1 MVAEIDLGIDE
12 LSDFQVIGRG
22 GFSTIYS
29 AQDSGFNRRVAVKL
43 LHSLD
48 DSGRRRFDRERGIM
62 GQLSSHPNV
71 IMPFRAGYARTGA
84 PYLVMELVT
93 GGSLQDLID
102 TRGGL
107 PWREA
112 VELVLPVTAAL
123 GHAHEQGILHRD
135 VKPANIVLAGRV
147 PKLTD
152 FGIAAIRESTTTQ
165 VAYTLAHCPPE
176 AFASGEDTRD
186 DRSDLYSMAS
196 TLYNLITGRPPYY
209 IDGTD
214 SPQAYMFR
222 IMGHE
227 IPPVPPEVIPPALWA
242 FLQRAL
248 AKDPNHRPQD
258 ARAFEDELR
267 AVLTAEGGAA
277 VTAPGPSSGGAGDA
291 GWTTAAP
298 AAGISA
304 PAHPT
309 VISGPGLAPPA
320 GPGTSDPTRWAAP
333 QTSGPGTSD
342 PTQWVGPQTSGP
354 GTSGPNQWQ
363 PDPWS
368 QPGVSS
374 HPGTMQP
381 GVSSHPGTMQP
392 GVSSHPGTMQPGVS
406 GAGVSGPGTGSGPAD
421 QGSLAGQHGYG
432 PAAFHPAEK
441 SAGRG
446 RGRLIG
452 AVAAV
457 AVLVA
462 AVAGAGLWW
471 TNRSSGGPPP
481 VAWQFETG
489 SALASRPAVA
499 DGVVVIGA
507 TVTRTVH
514 GIDAATGKS
523 KWRYTTGGNVDTS
536 PSIADGTAYIGS
548 HDGYLYAFDIQT
560 GDVLWKAA
568 LGAEATG
575 STAVVGD
582 LVVLGTGSGATRAIY
597 RADGSDA
604 WTARTGDQMINST
617 PVTTVRD
624 GGELIVIGSTDGSLY
639 FLDPA
644 TGAEVNKVT
653 LEGGIWFSTPLV
665 LDQLGIDGQPTPG
678 HQELWVGSSG
688 QNRGFLNRVDV
699 DTGEVKTFAN
709 NAGVGTNP
717 ALTGNGLI
725 VAGNDA
731 GELFAIGRQSLGE
744 SWRHGYAESTQ
755 IKGSP
760 VVHGD
765 EVIFGTHDKQL
776 IAVSAAT
783 GDELWHF
790 DGAQIF
796 GLSAPV
802 IVDDRL
808 YVGNDSGTIYAFKL

>member
-277 VTAPGPSSGGAGDA
+277 VTAPGPSSGGSGDA

-320 GPGTSDPTRWAAP
+320 HFRVVLGPQADYFTGRGIATFLEASYTVTVATDRMGMRLDGPAIEHAKGYNIVSDGIAPGSIQVPGNGLPIVLLADRQATGGYPKIATVVSADLPALGRLAPGAKLAFEAVDLAGARALRREHEAMLARLRTSIRPVASDQAAP
-333 QTSGPGTSD
+333 SPERLM
-342 PTQWVGPQTSGP
+342 
-354 GTSGPNQWQ
+354 NLNL
-363 PDPWS
+363 
-368 QPGVSS
+368 
-374 HPGTMQP
+374 
-381 GVSSHPGTMQP
+381 
-392 GVSSHPGTMQPGVS
+392 VS
-406 GAGVSGPGTGSGPAD
+406 GVIDA
-421 QGSLAGQHGYG
+421 Q
-432 PAAFHPAEK
+432 
-441 SAGRG
+441 
-446 RGRLIG
+446 
-452 AVAAV
+452 
-457 AVLVA
+457 
-462 AVAGAGLWW
+462 
-471 TNRSSGGPPP
+471 GGPPHL
-481 VAWQFETG
+481 G
-489 SALASRPAVA
+489 GPA
-499 DGVVVIGA
+499 
-507 TVTRTVH
+507 
-514 GIDAATGKS
+514 
-523 KWRYTTGGNVDTS
+523 
-536 PSIADGTAYIGS
+536 
-548 HDGYLYAFDIQT
+548 
-560 GDVLWKAA
+560 
-568 LGAEATG
+568 
-575 STAVVGD
+575 
-582 LVVLGTGSGATRAIY
+582 
-597 RADGSDA
+597 
-604 WTARTGDQMINST
+604 
-617 PVTTVRD
+617 
-624 GGELIVIGSTDGSLY
+624 GGE
-639 FLDPA
+639 
-644 TGAEVNKVT
+644 
-653 LEGGIWFSTPLV
+653 
-665 LDQLGIDGQPTPG
+665 
-678 HQELWVGSSG
+678 
-688 QNRGFLNRVDV
+688 RG
-699 DTGEVKTFAN
+699 
-709 NAGVGTNP
+709 P
-717 ALTGNGLI
+717 
-725 VAGNDA
+725 
-731 GELFAIGRQSLGE
+731 
-744 SWRHGYAESTQ
+744 
-755 IKGSP
+755 
-760 VVHGD
+760 
-765 EVIFGTHDKQL
+765 
-776 IAVSAAT
+776 
-783 GDELWHF
+783 
-790 DGAQIF
+790 
-796 GLSAPV
+796 
-802 IVDDRL
+802 
-808 YVGNDSGTIYAFKL
+808 

>member
-12 LSDFQVIGRG
+12 LSDFEVIGRG

-135 VKPANIVLAGRV
+135 VKPANVVLAGRV

-222 IMGHE
+222 IMGHA
-227 IPPVPPEVIPPALWA
+227 IPPVSPEVIPPTLWA
-242 FLQRAL
+242 FLERAL
-248 AKDPNHRPQD
+248 AKDPNDRPAS
-258 ARAFEDELR
+258 AREFEDELR
-267 AVLTAEGGAA
+267 AVLAGEGPA
-277 VTAPGPSSGGAGDA
+277 VTAPGPSTGQPGP
-291 GWTTAAP
+291 GWMAA
-298 AAGISA
+298 AN
-304 PAHPT
+304 PT
-309 VISGPGLAPPA
+309 VVSGPGLAPP
-320 GPGTSDPTRWAAP
+320 GPGTSDPTRWAPP

-342 PTQWVGPQTSGP
+342 PTR
-354 GTSGPNQWQ
+354 WQ

-368 QPGVSS
+368 QPGMS
-374 HPGTMQP
+374 QP
-381 GVSSHPGTMQP
+381 GVSQPGMSGP
-392 GVSSHPGTMQPGVS
+392 GVSQPGVS
-406 GAGVSGPGTGSGPAD
+406 GPGMSGPAVSAPGLGAPD
-421 QGSLAGQHGYG
+421 PGTSGHPGYA
-432 PAAFHPAEK
+432 PAAFHPGDRPAP
-441 SAGRG
+441 ARG
-446 RGRLIG
+446 RGPLV
-452 AVAAV
+452 AALAAV

-471 TNRSSGGPPP
+471 TSRDSGGPPP
-481 VAWQFETG
+481 LAWQYETG

-499 DGVVVIGA
+499 DGVLVIGA
-507 TVTRTVH
+507 TVTNTVH
-514 GIDAATGKS
+514 GIDIATGRS
-523 KWRYTTGGNVDTS
+523 RWQYTTGGNVDTS
-536 PSIADGTAYIGS
+536 PSIVDGVAYIGS
-548 HDGYLYAFDIQT
+548 HDGSLYAFDIQT
-560 GDVLWKAA
+560 GDVRWQAP

-582 LVVLGTGSGATRAIY
+582 LVVVGTGSGATRALY
-597 RADGSDA
+597 RADGTDA
-604 WTARTGDQMINST
+604 WTARTGTQLINST
-617 PVTTVRD
+617 PVIAQRD
-624 GGELIVIGSTDGSLY
+624 GADLIVIGSTDGSLY

-644 TGAEVNKVT
+644 TGTEVNKVT

-665 LDQLGIDGQPTPG
+665 LDKLGLDGQPTPG
-678 HQELWVGSSG
+678 RQELWVGTSG
-688 QNRGFLNRVDV
+688 EHRGFLNRVDV
-699 DTGEVKTFAN
+699 DTGQVKTFTN
-709 NAGVGTNP
+709 NEGVGTNP
-717 ALTGNGLI
+717 ALTGGGLI

-744 SWRHGYAESTQ
+744 AWRHGYADATQ

-790 DGAQIF
+790 DGPQIF

-802 IVDDRL
+802 IADDRL
-808 YVGNDSGTIYAFKL
+808 YVGNDSGTIYAFDL

>member
-135 VKPANIVLAGRV
+135 VKPANVVLAGRI

-248 AKDPNHRPQD
+248 AKDPNDRPQD
-258 ARAFEDELR
+258 ARQFEDELR
-267 AVLTAEGGAA
+267 AVLAAEGPA
-277 VTAPGPSSGGAGDA
+277 VTAPGPAGSQPDQ
-291 GWTTAAP
+291 GWTTGAP
-298 AAGISA
+298 GGISA
-304 PAHPT
+304 PANPT
-309 VISGPGLAPPA
+309 VISGPGLAPP
-320 GPGTSDPTRWAAP
+320 GPGTSDPTRWVPP

-342 PTQWVGPQTSGP
+342 PTRWAGTPQTSGP
-354 GTSGPNQWQ
+354 GTSDPDQWQ
-363 PDPWS
+363 PNPWP
-368 QPGVSS
+368 QPGVPG
-374 HPGTMQP
+374 PGTSAQPGISGPGASAPPGVAGP
-381 GVSSHPGTMQP
+381 GVSAPHGISG
-392 GVSSHPGTMQPGVS
+392 PGVS
-406 GAGVSGPGTGSGPAD
+406 GPHLGAGDAGTAVHPGYA
-421 QGSLAGQHGYG
+421 
-432 PAAFHPAEK
+432 PAAFHPADRPTG
-441 SAGRG
+441 APARG
-446 RGRLIG
+446 RGRL
-452 AVAAV
+452 VAAV
-457 AVLVA
+457 VAAVVVVA

-471 TNRSSGGPPP
+471 MNREAGGPPP

-499 DGVVVIGA
+499 DGVLVIGA
-507 TVTRTVH
+507 TVTDTVH
-514 GIDAATGKS
+514 GIDAATGES
-523 KWRYTTGGNVDTS
+523 RWRYTTGGNVDTS
-536 PSIADGTAYIGS
+536 PAIADGVAYIGS
-548 HDGYLYAFDIQT
+548 RDGYLYAFDLQT
-560 GDVLWKAA
+560 GDVRWRAP

-575 STAVVGD
+575 GTAVVGD
-582 LVVLGTGSGATRAIY
+582 LVVVGTANGATRAVN
-597 RADGSDA
+597 RADGADA
-604 WTARTGDQMINST
+604 WTARTGTQTINST
-617 PVTTVRD
+617 PVTTSRD

-665 LDQLGIDGQPTPG
+665 LDKLDIDGQPTPG
-678 HQELWVGSSG
+678 QQELWVGTSAE
-688 QNRGFLNRVDV
+688 NRGFLNRVDV
-699 DTGEVKTFAN
+699 DTGEVKTFTN
-709 NAGVGTNP
+709 SAGVGTNP
-717 ALTGNGLI
+717 ALTANGLI
-725 VAGNDA
+725 VAGNDG

-744 SWRHGYAESTQ
+744 AWRHGYAEATQ

-776 IAVSAAT
+776 IAVDAAT
-783 GDELWHF
+783 GDEQWHF
-790 DGAQIF
+790 DGPQIF

-802 IVDDRL
+802 IVEDRL
-808 YVGNDSGTIYAFKL
+808 YVGNDSGTIYAFDL

>member
-107 PWREA
+107 PWRDA
-112 VELVLPVTAAL
+112 VELVVPVTAAL

-135 VKPANIVLAGRV
+135 VKPANIVLAGRI

-222 IMGHE
+222 IMGHA

-242 FLQRAL
+242 FLERAL
-248 AKDPNHRPQD
+248 AKDAAHRPQS

-267 AVLTAEGGAA
+267 AVLAREGPA
-277 VTAPGPSSGGAGDA
+277 VTAPEPSTGQMGP
-291 GWTTAAP
+291 GWATAAP
-298 AAGISA
+298 PAAYPGMAGASG
-304 PAHPT
+304 PANPT
-309 VISGPGLAPPA
+309 VIS

-342 PTQWVGPQTSGP
+342 PTRWQPSPWSQSGP
-354 GTSGPNQWQ
+354 SQPSVSAHPGTVQ
-363 PDPWS
+363 PGTI
-368 QPGVSS
+368 QPGVS
-374 HPGTMQP
+374 
-381 GVSSHPGTMQP
+381 
-392 GVSSHPGTMQPGVS
+392 
-406 GAGVSGPGTGSGPAD
+406 A
-421 QGSLAGQHGYG
+421 
-432 PAAFHPAEK
+432 PAAFHPAERP
-441 SAGRG
+441 AAPARG
-446 RGRLIG
+446 RGRL
-452 AVAAV
+452 VAAV
-457 AVLVA
+457 AAAVVLVA

-471 TNRSSGGPPP
+471 TNRDSGGPPP

-499 DGVVVIGA
+499 DGVLVIG
-507 TVTRTVH
+507 TSVTNSVH
-514 GIDAATGKS
+514 GIDAADGKG
-523 KWRYTTGGNVDTS
+523 KWRYTAGGTVDTTA
-536 PSIADGTAYIGS
+536 SIADGVAFIGS
-548 HDGYLYAFDIQT
+548 HDGVLYAFNIQT
-560 GDVLWKAA
+560 GDVVWQTPVD
-568 LGAEATG
+568 AEVTG
-575 STAVVGD
+575 STTVVGD
-582 LVVLGTGSGATRAIY
+582 LVVVGTGDGSTWAVN
-597 RADGSDA
+597 RADGSVA
-604 WTARTGDQMINST
+604 WTARTGTQMINST

-624 GGELIVIGSTDGSLY
+624 GDELIVIGSTDGSLY

-644 TGAEVNKVT
+644 TGDEVNKVT
-653 LEGGIWFSTPLV
+653 LEGGIWFSRPLV
-665 LDQLGIDGQPTPG
+665 LDQLDIDGQPTPG
-678 HQELWVGSSG
+678 HQELWVGTSAEK
-688 QNRGFLNRVDV
+688 RGFLNRVDV
-699 DTGEVKTFAN
+699 DTGKVKTFTN

-717 ALTGNGLI
+717 ALTANGLI

-744 SWRHGYAESTQ
+744 SWRHGYAQATQ

-776 IAVSAAT
+776 IAVSSAT
-783 GDELWHF
+783 GDELWRF
-790 DGAQIF
+790 DGPQIF

-808 YVGNDSGTIYAFKL
+808 YVGNDSGTIYAFNL